1 LESYYQVFTLFKTP
15 RLLTGLTPTLSHSR
29 KNTGIFDKGEGVFGL
44 FTRPTKLSSEKQG
57 SVPY

>member
-1 LESYYQVFTLFKTP
+1 MLVT
-15 RLLTGLTPTLSHSR
+15 LTPTLSHSR